1 MSHLTLSETPKKN
14 KSRNTIVC
22 VTNQL
27 SCERLIRAGKLI
39 ADLSKT
45 GLLVI
50 NVSSPDLSEQD
61 ATALEY
67 LFTVS
72 KDNGAEMTVLYG
84 DEPMLK
90 LTQFIK
96 ENRAAN
102 VVTGIAGQRKSPLP
116 ELWRQ
121 FQNTQFF
128 TVTEDGSYSKRQGS
142 DIA

>member
-1 MSHLTLSETPKKN
+1 MSHLTLSETPKKT
-14 KSRNTIVC
+14 KSRTTIVC

-27 SCERLIRAGKLI
+27 SCARLIRAGTLI

-61 ATALEY
+61 AKALEY
-67 LFTVS
+67 LFTVA

>member
-50 NVSSPDLSEQD
+50 NVSSSDLSEQD
-61 ATALEY
+61 AKALEY

-90 LTQFIK
+90 LTQLIK
-96 ENRAAN
+96 ENR
-102 VVTGIAGQRKSPLP
+102 AGQRKSPLP